1 VSIQFNPDDGV
12 VRVEMC
18 VRGGKAGDLNRY
30 IASGALHTLDS
41 IAAMDQGPA
50 RRKLISC
57 LIQQARSLK
66 RNEDELRSAA
76 RARSAKQ

>member
-1 VSIQFNPDDGV
+1 MSIEFNPDDGV

-18 VRGGKAGDLNRY
+18 VRGGKEGDLSRY
-30 IASGALHTLDS
+30 IASGALRTLDS

-66 RNEDELRSAA
+66 RNEDELRLAA
-76 RARSAKQ
+76 RAGSAKQ